1 MHLSSWSSSWGQA
14 YTQGERES
22 RLQGKGGQVCRAE
35 SQQRSAKCD
44 QRNFIFNP
52 HPPNAHDQPVL
63 WHRPPIWEGRI
74 VRAVLKDSCVAK
86 PRIPPLLLVDADG
99 REDVPY
105 ETRTFSVLAQ
115 GQRAE
120 QIFEHGVADSAKV
133 GATMQRDNDRIC
145 GAPPMTRR
153 EEREERVAN
162 SRPYFSLLHSQ

>member
-1 MHLSSWSSSWGQA
+1 MGQFLGPSIHPGRA
-14 YTQGERES
+14 GEPLTGQRGGRCVGRRVS
-22 RLQGKGGQVCRAE
+22 KGARNAIN
-35 SQQRSAKCD
+35 A
-44 QRNFIFNP
+44 NFIFNP

-120 QIFEHGVADSAKV
+120 QIFEHGAADSAKV